1 MGRINIDMNRRNFL
15 QIGGLGAFGVNLF
28 DTLQAQGS
36 QGKAA
41 VEGKAKSVIHIYLP
55 GGSAHQETWDPK
67 YLSPAEYRGPLGT
80 VDTSI
85 IGHKFSENLRQ
96 TAKIADKIT
105 VIRSMTHG
113 EAAHER
119 GTHSM
124 ITGYKPSPAL
134 EYPSMGSVTS
144 HEFGGRNNLPAY
156 IAIPKAV
163 QKGGPGYLSN
173 AYSPFSIGANPESA
187 NFKVRDL
194 ALPTDIDVE
203 RFGQRQKMRTI
214 VDTHFNAHSK
224 ISDQMRAM
232 NTFYDKAYSLIS
244 SDGARAAFDLNK
256 ETKKT
261 KEAYGLNSAGQRFLL
276 ARRLVEAGTRFVTVT
291 YGGWDHH
298 NNIKDNITRQL
309 QPFDQAYAQLITDLD
324 QRGLLDSTLVIVSSE
339 FGRTPKINATAGR
352 DHWPK
357 VFSIAMAGGGIK
369 RGYVHG
375 MSDPTG
381 SEPEEDPFTND
392 TMAATVFHLLGID
405 PDKDLMASGNRP
417 IKIAYNSKPEELILA

>member
-1 MGRINIDMNRRNFL
+1 
-15 QIGGLGAFGVNLF
+15 
-28 DTLQAQGS
+28 
-36 QGKAA
+36 
-41 VEGKAKSVIHIYLP
+41 
-55 GGSAHQETWDPK
+55 
-67 YLSPAEYRGPLGT
+67 
-80 VDTSI
+80 
-85 IGHKFSENLRQ
+85 
-96 TAKIADKIT
+96 
-105 VIRSMTHG
+105 
-113 EAAHER
+113 
-119 GTHSM
+119 
-124 ITGYKPSPAL
+124 
-134 EYPSMGSVTS
+134 
-144 HEFGGRNNLPAY
+144 
-156 IAIPKAV
+156 
-163 QKGGPGYLSN
+163 
-173 AYSPFSIGANPESA
+173 
-187 NFKVRDL
+187 
-194 ALPTDIDVE
+194 
-203 RFGQRQKMRTI
+203 
-214 VDTHFNAHSK
+214 
-224 ISDQMRAM
+224 M

-256 ETKKT
+256 ETKKM